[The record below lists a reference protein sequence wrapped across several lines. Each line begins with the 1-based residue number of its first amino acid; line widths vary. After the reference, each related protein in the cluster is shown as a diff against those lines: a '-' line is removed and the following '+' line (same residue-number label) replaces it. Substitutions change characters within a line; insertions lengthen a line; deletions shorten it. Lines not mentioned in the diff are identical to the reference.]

1 MLTAVVI
8 TDRQLGSEGDLEW

>member
-8 TDRQLGSEGDLEW
+8 TDRQLGSEADLEW